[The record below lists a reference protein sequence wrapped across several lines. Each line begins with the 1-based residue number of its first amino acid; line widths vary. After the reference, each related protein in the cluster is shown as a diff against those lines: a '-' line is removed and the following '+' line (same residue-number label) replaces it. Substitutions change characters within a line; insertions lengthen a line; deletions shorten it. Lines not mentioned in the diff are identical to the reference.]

1 MKVISLL
8 KDSERKYTMQRF
20 NQSALF
26 TPLLSL
32 PVMAGSAPIVDV
44 NYKVINSGVVGNN
57 SLDLLARIGKDCL
70 VHQLDLTVLMTGTN
84 DMNSRL
90 LFMISSFSKNFR

>member
-1 MKVISLL
+1 VK
-8 KDSERKYTMQRF
+8 ENNTMQRF

-44 NYKVINSGVVGNN
+44 NYKVINSGVGNN
-57 SLDLLARIGKDCL
+57 SVDLLARIGKDCL
-70 VHQLDLTVLMTGTN
+70 VHQLDLMVLMTGTN